1 MNFLYGSSG
10 FVSKF
15 DFPVSFLFTFS
26 LQANILHLKISH
38 KGQVLMIVAGMDIGS
53 ITTETVIL
61 RDREVFSSVIMPTG
75 ANSRKA
81 AERSLSA
88 ALGKASLDPE
98 DVTAIVTTGYG
109 RASFP
114 RATKMI
120 TEITCHAR
128 GAFFLHPRTRT
139 VIDIGGQDSK
149 VIRLDTQGRNV
160 DFQMNDKCAAGTG
173 RFLEVMAHALE
184 VKVEELGRLSLIA
197 PRTIKISSM
206 CTVFAESEVVSLIA
220 DNQPKEVIIRG
231 LHDSIAD
238 RVLGMVNR
246 VGIEEEVTLTGGVA
260 KNEGVVRALED
271 RLGLKMFIPPEPQ
284 IIGAL
289 GAALLARDLASSSKE
304 KGVHSF

>member
-1 MNFLYGSSG
+1 
-10 FVSKF
+10 
-15 DFPVSFLFTFS
+15 
-26 LQANILHLKISH
+26 
-38 KGQVLMIVAGMDIGS
+38 MIVAGMDIGS
-53 ITTETVIL
+53 ITTETVVL
-61 RDREVFSSVIMPTG
+61 RDGEVLTSIIMPTG
-75 ANSRKA
+75 ANSRTA
-81 AERSLSA
+81 GERCLSA
-88 ALGKASLDPE
+88 ALQKAGLKQEEIS
-98 DVTAIVTTGYG
+98 AIVTTGYG

-114 RATKMI
+114 QATKMI

-128 GAFFLHPRTRT
+128 GAYSVHPKTRT

-149 VIRLDTQGRNV
+149 VIRLDALGRNV

-184 VKVEELGRLSLIA
+184 VKVEELGKLSLGA

-220 DNQPKEVIIRG
+220 DEQPKEVIIRG

-260 KNEGVVRALED
+260 KNEGVVRALEE
-271 RLGLKMFIPPEPQ
+271 RLGVRMFIPPEPQ

-289 GAALLARDLASSSKE
+289 GAALLARDLPPRP
-304 KGVHSF
+304 

>member
-1 MNFLYGSSG
+1 MSLF
-10 FVSKF
+10 
-15 DFPVSFLFTFS
+15 FPLS
-26 LQANILHLKISH
+26 LNILHLKISH
-38 KGQVLMIVAGMDIGS
+38 KGLPSMIVAGMDIGS

-61 RDREVFSSVIMPTG
+61 RDGEFFTSVILPTG

-88 ALGKASLDPE
+88 AMEKAGVIQEELA
-98 DVTAIVTTGYG
+98 AIVTTGYG

-114 RATKMI
+114 RATRMI

-128 GAFFLHPRTRT
+128 GAFFVHPATRT

-149 VIRLDTQGRNV
+149 VIRLDNRGRNV

-184 VKVEELGRLSLIA
+184 VKVEDLGRLSLGA

-206 CTVFAESEVVSLIA
+206 CTVFAESEVISLIA
-220 DNQPKEVIIRG
+220 EDQPKDVIIRG

-238 RVLGMVNR
+238 RILGMVSR

-260 KNEGVVRALED
+260 KNEGVARALAD
-271 RLGLKMFIPPEPQ
+271 RLGVALYIPPEPQ

-289 GAALLARDLASSSKE
+289 GAALLARELAPLKE
-304 KGVHSF
+304 

>member
-1 MNFLYGSSG
+1 
-10 FVSKF
+10 
-15 DFPVSFLFTFS
+15 
-26 LQANILHLKISH
+26 
-38 KGQVLMIVAGMDIGS
+38 MIVAGLDIGS

-61 RDREVFSSVIMPTG
+61 RDGEVLTSIIMPTG
-75 ANSRKA
+75 ANSRTA
-81 AERSLSA
+81 GERCLSA
-88 ALGKASLDPE
+88 ALKKAGLKQEEVS
-98 DVTAIVTTGYG
+98 AIVTTGYG

-114 RATKMI
+114 QATKMI

-128 GAFFLHPRTRT
+128 GAYFVNPKTRT

-149 VIRLDTQGRNV
+149 VIRLDAQGRNV

-184 VKVEELGRLSLIA
+184 VKVEELGRLSLGA

-220 DNQPKEVIIRG
+220 DDQPKEVIIRG

-260 KNEGVVRALED
+260 KNEGVARAL
-271 RLGLKMFIPPEPQ
+271 
-284 IIGAL
+284 
-289 GAALLARDLASSSKE
+289 
-304 KGVHSF
+304 

>member
-1 MNFLYGSSG
+1 
-10 FVSKF
+10 
-15 DFPVSFLFTFS
+15 
-26 LQANILHLKISH
+26 
-38 KGQVLMIVAGMDIGS
+38 MIVAGMDIGS

-61 RDREVFSSVIMPTG
+61 RDRSILTSVIMPTG
-75 ANSRKA
+75 ANSRNA
-81 AERSLSA
+81 AERCLSA
-88 ALGKASLDPE
+88 ALEKASLNQGDLI
-98 DVTAIVTTGYG
+98 AIVTTGYG

-114 RATKMI
+114 GAAKRI

-128 GAFFLHPRTRT
+128 GAFFVHPQTRT

-184 VKVEELGRLSLIA
+184 AKVEDLGRLSLIA
-197 PRTIKISSM
+197 PRTIQISSM

-238 RVLGMVNR
+238 RILGMVNR
-246 VGIEEEVTLTGGVA
+246 LGIEEEVTLTGGVA
-260 KNEGVVRALED
+260 KNEGVVRALQD
-271 RLGLKMFIPPEPQ
+271 RLGVKMFVPPEPQ

-289 GAALLARDLASSSKE
+289 GAALLARDLAASSKE

>member
-1 MNFLYGSSG
+1 
-10 FVSKF
+10 
-15 DFPVSFLFTFS
+15 
-26 LQANILHLKISH
+26 
-38 KGQVLMIVAGMDIGS
+38 MIVAGIDIGS

-61 RDREVFSSVIMPTG
+61 RDRDILASVIMPTG
-75 ANSRKA
+75 ANSRNA
-81 AERSLSA
+81 AERSLSS
-88 ALGKASLDPE
+88 ALEKASLNQGDI
-98 DVTAIVTTGYG
+98 TAIVTTGYG
-109 RASFP
+109 RASFA
-114 RATKMI
+114 RATKVI

-128 GAFFLHPRTRT
+128 GAFFLHPQTRT

-184 VKVEELGRLSLIA
+184 VKVEDLGRLSLLA

-238 RVLGMVNR
+238 RVLGMVSR
-246 VGIEEEVTLTGGVA
+246 VGFEEEVTLTGGVA
-260 KNEGVVRALED
+260 KNQGVARAIEE
-271 RLGLKMFIPPEPQ
+271 RLGVKLFIPPEPQ

-289 GAALLARDLASSSKE
+289 GAALLAKDLARQP
-304 KGVHSF
+304 

>member
-1 MNFLYGSSG
+1 
-10 FVSKF
+10 
-15 DFPVSFLFTFS
+15 
-26 LQANILHLKISH
+26 
-38 KGQVLMIVAGMDIGS
+38 
-53 ITTETVIL
+53 
-61 RDREVFSSVIMPTG
+61 
-75 ANSRKA
+75 
-81 AERSLSA
+81 
-88 ALGKASLDPE
+88 
-98 DVTAIVTTGYG
+98 
-109 RASFP
+109 
-114 RATKMI
+114 MI

-128 GAFFLHPRTRT
+128 GAYYVHPKTRT

-149 VIRLDTQGRNV
+149 VIRLDEQGRNV

-184 VKVEELGRLSLIA
+184 VKVEDLGRLSLSA
-197 PRTIKISSM
+197 PRSIKISSM

-260 KNEGVVRALED
+260 KNEGVVRALEE
-271 RLGLKMFIPPEPQ
+271 RLRVKLFIPPEPQ

-289 GAALLARDLASSSKE
+289 GAALLARDLRPPS
-304 KGVHSF
+304 

>member
-1 MNFLYGSSG
+1 
-10 FVSKF
+10 
-15 DFPVSFLFTFS
+15 
-26 LQANILHLKISH
+26 
-38 KGQVLMIVAGMDIGS
+38 MIVAGLDIGS

-61 RDREVFSSVIMPTG
+61 KDREILTSIILPTG
-75 ANSRKA
+75 ANSRTA
-81 AERSLSA
+81 AERCLSA
-88 ALGKASLDPE
+88 ALQKTALGQEEIS
-98 DVTAIVTTGYG
+98 AIVTTGYG

-128 GAFFLHPRTRT
+128 GAYFVHPKTRT

-149 VIRLDTQGRNV
+149 VIRLDARGRNV

-184 VKVEELGRLSLIA
+184 VKVEELGRLSLGA

-220 DNQPKEVIIRG
+220 DSQPKEVIIRG

-260 KNEGVVRALED
+260 KNEGVARALED
-271 RLGLKMFIPPEPQ
+271 RLGVKMFIPPEPQ

-289 GAALLARDLASSSKE
+289 GAALLARDLSSRSGKDFA
-304 KGVHSF
+304 GY

>member
-1 MNFLYGSSG
+1 
-10 FVSKF
+10 
-15 DFPVSFLFTFS
+15 
-26 LQANILHLKISH
+26 
-38 KGQVLMIVAGMDIGS
+38 MIVAGMDIGS

-61 RDREVFSSVIMPTG
+61 KDGEILASLILPTG
-75 ANSRKA
+75 ANSRLA
-81 AERSLSA
+81 AERCLSA
-88 ALGKASLDPE
+88 ALEKAALEEKEVS
-98 DVTAIVTTGYG
+98 AIVTTGYG

-114 RATKMI
+114 RATKRI

-128 GAFFLHPRTRT
+128 GAYSVHPKTRT

-149 VIRLDTQGRNV
+149 VIRLDSRGRNV

-184 VKVEELGRLSLIA
+184 VKVEDLGRLSLSA

-220 DNQPKEVIIRG
+220 DNQPKDVIIRG

-260 KNEGVVRALED
+260 KNQGVVRSLEE
-271 RLGLKMFIPPEPQ
+271 RLGVQMFIPPEPQ

-289 GAALLARDLASSSKE
+289 GAALLALDLVPKSSP
-304 KGVHSF
+304 

>member
-1 MNFLYGSSG
+1 
-10 FVSKF
+10 
-15 DFPVSFLFTFS
+15 
-26 LQANILHLKISH
+26 
-38 KGQVLMIVAGMDIGS
+38 MIVAGMDIGS

-61 RDREVFSSVIMPTG
+61 QDHQILTSIILPTG
-75 ANSRKA
+75 ANSRRA
-81 AERSLSA
+81 ADRSLAA
-88 ALGKASLDPE
+88 ALEEARIKQDDL
-98 DVTAIVTTGYG
+98 VAIVTTGYG
-109 RASFP
+109 RASFSP
-114 RATKMI
+114 ASKMI

-128 GAFFLHPRTRT
+128 GAYYVHPKTRT

-149 VIRLDTQGRNV
+149 VIRLDGQGRNV

-173 RFLEVMAHALE
+173 RFLEVMAYALE
-184 VKVEELGRLSLIA
+184 VKVEDLGRLSLGA
-197 PRTIKISSM
+197 PRSIKISSM

-260 KNEGVVRALED
+260 KNQGVVRALEE
-271 RLGLKMFIPPEPQ
+271 RLRVKLFIPPEPQ

-289 GAALLARDLASSSKE
+289 GAALLARDLRPPS
-304 KGVHSF
+304 